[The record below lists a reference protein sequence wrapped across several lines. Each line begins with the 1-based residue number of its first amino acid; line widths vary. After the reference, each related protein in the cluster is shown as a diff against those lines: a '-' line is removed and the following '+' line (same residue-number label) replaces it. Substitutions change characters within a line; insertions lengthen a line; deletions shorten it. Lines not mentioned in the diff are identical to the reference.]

1 MHTSIFLIGSTM
13 GKIIELTDSN
23 FDEIVLQST
32 VPVLVDF
39 WSPQCGPCRLLV
51 PILDA
56 LADEYEDDC
65 VIAKF
70 NVFDGSAIPARY
82 GVEILPTLLFFSQGN
97 VVQRLVG
104 VHPREKLQDILD
116 SM

>member
-1 MHTSIFLIGSTM
+1 M
-13 GKIIELTDSN
+13 GKVIELTDSN
-23 FDEIVLQST
+23 FDAIVLQAGR
-32 VPVLVDF
+32 PVLVDF

-51 PILDA
+51 PTLDS
-56 LADEYEDDC
+56 LAEEYNEDC
-65 VIAKF
+65 VIAKY

-104 VHPREKLQDILD
+104 VHPREKLQDVLD
-116 SM
+116 SIE